1 MKHRNSHLLIG
12 YWSRLRRDGQTPDQA
27 DIDPRGIKRM
37 LPSVFILDAHNPAC
51 PTYRLAGTLICERF
65 GKELRGAS
73 FLGHWEAAA
82 RDPLQLLLARALAAK
97 HAICLSAI
105 GTTSHCAT
113 MEMETVLAP
122 LTFGPGAARRFLGI
136 TQFLGDATSL
146 AGRPITCARLTG
158 SAAIHES
165 ETTSRHSEPPSA
177 TPIIRPSQRPHLRL
191 VSSQG
196 NVAALHFSAGN
207 GAGKLISALEIAP
220 AIRLVR

>member
-12 YWSRLRRDGQTPDQA
+12 YWSRLRRDGQIPDQA

-37 LPSVFILDAHNPAC
+37 LPSVFILDAHDPAC

-65 GKELRGAS
+65 GQELRGTS
-73 FLGHWEAAA
+73 FFGHWEAAA
-82 RDPLQLLLARALAAK
+82 RDTLQLLSARALAAK

-136 TQFLGDATSL
+136 TSFSATHVARRPAHYLRASHRLRRDPRERDIKSAQRAAFRRTGNQAFAPAVFETGGL
-146 AGRPITCARLTG
+146 AGQG
-158 SAAIHES
+158 GGAAFHRWQWGGE
-165 ETTSRHSEPPSA
+165 A
-177 TPIIRPSQRPHLRL
+177 D
-191 VSSQG
+191 
-196 NVAALHFSAGN
+196 
-207 GAGKLISALEIAP
+207 SALDIAP

>member
-12 YWSRLRRDGQTPDQA
+12 YWSRLHRDGQIPDQA

-37 LPSVFILDAHNPAC
+37 LPSVFILDAHDPAC
-51 PTYRLAGTLICERF
+51 PTYRLAGTLLCERF

-82 RDPLQLLLARALAAK
+82 PDTLQSLFARTLAAK
-97 HAICLSAI
+97 QAICLSAI

-146 AGRPITCARLTG
+146 AGRPITCERLTG

-165 ETTSRHSEPPSA
+165 ETSSRASEPPSVA
-177 TPIIRPSQRPHLRL
+177 IRPSHRPHLRL
-191 VSSQG
+191 VVSQDKA
-196 NVAALHFSAGN
+196 AALRCTAGN
-207 GAGKLISALEIAP
+207 GAGKLISALDIAP